1 MSLGNDLASIR
12 RELGLSLEEIQSAI
26 KIPTHTL
33 KSIENGS
40 IFDSEEHNTTYIRSF
55 VRSYAKALKLNDDL
69 VVAAL
74 DANEKGEYNGQL
86 FGEDIPDA
94 PVDETAEDE
103 ETEESF
109 DLSEVTPP
117 AIEETPKKP
126 QPTVENVNWADMGH
140 KFTLNQTNSKVWVIL
155 AIVVFVIGLG
165 GTGIY
170 FMDEIGELFAG
181 SDTPT
186 TEDSSIDSSNSP
198 LIEDTSSADDPDAGD
213 TGLALIPEP
222 PTNQPEEVSA
232 TVLDQLGDTLT
243 VVLYAAFERLEPV
256 RVTSDLNW
264 RTNPFWME
272 QGEAYNFDFKDTLLV
287 RGQYSRML
295 LLFNGHV
302 IEAPR
307 QNYYS
312 SEFNSVM
319 LTRNIFDSPEYMGA
333 APEEF
338 PYSVG
343 APDSTVY
350 RINY

>member
-55 VRSYAKALKLNDDL
+55 VRSYAKALKLDDDL

-74 DANEKGEYNGQL
+74 DANEKGEYSGQL
-86 FGEDIPDA
+86 FGEDVHDLPESDI
-94 PVDETAEDE
+94 EEDE
-103 ETEESF
+103 ETDEPF
-109 DLSEVTPP
+109 DLADVTPP
-117 AIEETPKKP
+117 PIEESPKKP
-126 QPTVENVNWADMGH
+126 KPTVENVNWADMGH
-140 KFTLNQTNSKVWVIL
+140 KFTRNQTNSKVWVML

-181 SDTPT
+181 SETPA
-186 TEDSSIDSSNSP
+186 TEDTSISNSDSP
-198 LIEDTSSADDPDAGD
+198 LIEDNTTTDDPNAGD
-213 TGLALIPEP
+213 IGSALVPEQP
-222 PTNQPEEVSA
+222 ILQPEESA
-232 TVLDQLGDTLT
+232 TVIDELGDTLT
-243 VVLYAAFERLEPV
+243 VVLYAAFDRLEPV

-272 QGEAYNFDFKDTLLV
+272 QGEAYNFDFSDTLLV

-295 LLFNGHV
+295 LMFNGHV

-319 LTRNIFDSPEYMGA
+319 LTRNIFDTPEYMGA
-333 APEEF
+333 APDEF
-338 PYSVG
+338 PYDVG

>member
-33 KSIENGS
+33 KSIENGT
-40 IFDSEEHNTTYIRSF
+40 IFDSDEHNTTYIRSF

-74 DANEKGEYNGQL
+74 DANEKGEYSGQL
-86 FGEDIPDA
+86 LGEDVPDA
-94 PVDETAEDE
+94 LLDEIDNDDE
-103 ETEESF
+103 SDEHF
-109 DLSEVTPP
+109 DLSDVSPP
-117 AIEETPKKP
+117 PIEESPKKP
-126 QPTVENVNWADMGH
+126 KPTVENVNWADMGH
-140 KFTLNQTNSKVWVIL
+140 KFTLNQTSSKVWVML
-155 AIVVFVIGLG
+155 AIIVFVIGLG

-181 SDTPT
+181 SDTPAI
-186 TEDSSIDSSNSP
+186 EDASGNDSDSP
-198 LIEDTSSADDPDAGD
+198 LVEGNSTSEDPNAGD
-213 TGLALIPEP
+213 TGSALVPEP
-222 PTNQPEEVSA
+222 PVLQPEETA

-243 VVLYAAFERLEPV
+243 VILYAAFDRLEPV

-272 QGEAYNFDFKDTLLV
+272 QGEAYNFDFRDTLLV
-287 RGQYSRML
+287 RGQYTRML

-319 LTRNIFDSPEYMGA
+319 LTRNIFNSPEYMGA

-338 PYSVG
+338 PYDVG